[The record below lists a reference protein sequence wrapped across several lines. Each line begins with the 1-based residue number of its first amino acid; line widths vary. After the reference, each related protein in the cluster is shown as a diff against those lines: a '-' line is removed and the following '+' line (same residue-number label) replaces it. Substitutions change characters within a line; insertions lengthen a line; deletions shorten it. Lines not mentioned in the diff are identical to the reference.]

1 MKLRSIKIMSMG
13 AMSFLCFL
21 FSTLILQGIVAG
33 HSANRNCNYLEPII
47 GGGAYACM
55 GKLGSP
61 STSPSC
67 GECPVDLTAVM
78 LIVGIPLA
86 GVYALGAWWLK
97 LTALLDAVLSGL
109 VGWLCLALMA
119 VALTGEQF
127 TGQRIGSWGPPY
139 GVQFG
144 LPHLLAWLFIKKFKR
159 GMA

>member
-1 MKLRSIKIMSMG
+1 VKLRSIKIMSMG

-21 FSTLILQGIVAG
+21 YSTLILQGIVAG
-33 HSANRNCNYLEPII
+33 DSANRNCNYLEPII

-55 GKLGSP
+55 GMPGSP
-61 STSPSC
+61 STTPSC

-86 GVYALGAWWLK
+86 GLYALGAWWLK

-119 VALTGEQF
+119 VALTGDRF
-127 TGQRIGSWGPPY
+127 TAQRIGTWGPLY
-139 GVQFG
+139 CLQFG
-144 LPHLLAWLFIKKFKR
+144 LPPLIGWGLISKFKR